1 MKKFYISILT
11 LIIISCNSSGN
22 SNITSLIENGDLEE
36 LKKRKKEYV
45 DTMNTM
51 QVELNEINDG
61 IAFLDENEKL
71 TLVSN
76 YEIKEKVFNS
86 YMEAQANLKTRKN
99 VLILPEFQG
108 TLEKIFVYE
117 GQYVKKGKLLAE
129 INDSGL
135 KEQLDQLTI
144 QANFAKENFE
154 RTERLWNNNIGSEI
168 QFLKSKTDFESS
180 QKMVEQ
186 MKDRLAKTKIYA
198 PFDGEVDEIISNQGS
213 NLIPGVSQILRLVN
227 LDKIYA
233 EASVSEKYISFIEEG
248 TEAIVQV
255 PLLGKE
261 IKSQIIQ
268 TGNFINPSNRT
279 FRVEVPVENIDK
291 KIKQNLD
298 AKIKIN
304 IYSKDDA
311 VVIPLRI
318 VREDASGE
326 NFVYVMNE
334 YASELGM
341 NNTSFNNAS
350 GLPDPLNV
358 TSAYDKYSKSKFLN
372 ASGFKIYSVS
382 LDKNK
387 SSWLSAI
394 KQDKLSWSEHVCDY
408 KGWQSDAA
416 VKYNIQRIPSNFIID
431 ANGVIIAKNLTGDM
445 LHTELD
451 KLVKS
456 F

>member
-11 LIIISCNSSGN
+11 LIIISCNSSG
-22 SNITSLIENGDLEE
+22 SSSITSLIDNGDLDG

-108 TLEKIFVYE
+108 TLEQIFVNE
-117 GQYVKKGKLLAE
+117 GQNVKKGKLLAE

-135 KEQLDQLTI
+135 KEQLEQLTI

-261 IKSQIIQ
+261 IKSQVIQ

-279 FRVEVPVENIDK
+279 FRVEVPVENIDNR
-291 KIKQNLD
+291 IKQNLD

-304 IYSKDDA
+304 IYSKKDA

-318 VREDASGE
+318 VREDASGR
-326 NFVYVMNE
+326 NFVYVMNQDVKE
-334 YASELGM
+334 GVYVTAKTFISLGNK
-341 NNTSFNNAS
+341 NNTDVEVTE
-350 GLPDPLNV
+350 GL
-358 TSAYDKYSKSKFLN
+358 
-372 ASGFKIYSVS
+372 KI
-382 LDKNK
+382 
-387 SSWLSAI
+387 
-394 KQDKLSWSEHVCDY
+394 
-408 KGWQSDAA
+408 
-416 VKYNIQRIPSNFIID
+416 
-431 ANGVIIAKNLTGDM
+431 GDM
-445 LHTELD
+445 IVLEGASIVED
-451 KLVKS
+451 SQRVKLIN
-456 F
+456 

>member
-1 MKKFYISILT
+1 MKKLYISILT
-11 LIIISCNSSGN
+11 LIIISCNSSGS

-135 KEQLDQLTI
+135 KEQLEQLTI

-248 TEAIVQV
+248 TEAIVQI

-279 FRVEVPVENIDK
+279 FRVEVPVKNIDK

-304 IYSKDDA
+304 IYSKDEA

-326 NFVYVMNE
+326 NFVYVMNQDVKE
-334 YASELGM
+334 GVYITSKTFISLGNK
-341 NNTSFNNAS
+341 NNTDVEVTE
-350 GLPDPLNV
+350 GL
-358 TSAYDKYSKSKFLN
+358 
-372 ASGFKIYSVS
+372 KI
-382 LDKNK
+382 
-387 SSWLSAI
+387 
-394 KQDKLSWSEHVCDY
+394 
-408 KGWQSDAA
+408 
-416 VKYNIQRIPSNFIID
+416 
-431 ANGVIIAKNLTGDM
+431 GDM
-445 LHTELD
+445 LVLEGASIVED
-451 KLVKS
+451 SQRVKLIN
-456 F
+456 

>member
-11 LIIISCNSSGN
+11 LIIISCNSSGS

-36 LKKRKKEYV
+36 WKKRKKEYV

-108 TLEKIFVYE
+108 TLEQIFVYE
-117 GQYVKKGKLLAE
+117 GQYVQKGKLLAE

-135 KEQLDQLTI
+135 KEQLEQLTI

-279 FRVEVPVENIDK
+279 FRVEVPVENIDN

-304 IYSKDDA
+304 IYSKKDA

-318 VREDASGE
+318 VREDASGR
-326 NFVYVMNE
+326 NFVYVMNQDIKE
-334 YASELGM
+334 GVYVTTKTFISLGNK
-341 NNTSFNNAS
+341 NNTDVEVTE
-350 GLPDPLNV
+350 GL
-358 TSAYDKYSKSKFLN
+358 
-372 ASGFKIYSVS
+372 KI
-382 LDKNK
+382 
-387 SSWLSAI
+387 
-394 KQDKLSWSEHVCDY
+394 
-408 KGWQSDAA
+408 
-416 VKYNIQRIPSNFIID
+416 
-431 ANGVIIAKNLTGDM
+431 GDM
-445 LHTELD
+445 LVLEGASIVED
-451 KLVKS
+451 SQRVKLIN
-456 F
+456 

>member
-11 LIIISCNSSGN
+11 LIIISCNSSGS

-76 YEIKEKVFNS
+76 YEIKEKIFNS

-108 TLEKIFVYE
+108 TLEQIFVYE
-117 GQYVKKGKLLAE
+117 GQYVQKGKLLAE

-135 KEQLDQLTI
+135 KEQLEQLTI

-279 FRVEVPVENIDK
+279 FRVEVPVENIDN

-304 IYSKDDA
+304 IYSKKDA

-318 VREDASGE
+318 VREDASGR
-326 NFVYVMNE
+326 NFVYVMNQDIKE
-334 YASELGM
+334 GVYVTTKTFISLGNK
-341 NNTSFNNAS
+341 NNTDVEVTE
-350 GLPDPLNV
+350 GL
-358 TSAYDKYSKSKFLN
+358 
-372 ASGFKIYSVS
+372 KI
-382 LDKNK
+382 
-387 SSWLSAI
+387 
-394 KQDKLSWSEHVCDY
+394 
-408 KGWQSDAA
+408 
-416 VKYNIQRIPSNFIID
+416 
-431 ANGVIIAKNLTGDM
+431 GDM
-445 LHTELD
+445 LVLEGASIVED
-451 KLVKS
+451 SQRVKLIN
-456 F
+456 

>member
-11 LIIISCNSSGN
+11 LIIISCNSSGS

-76 YEIKEKVFNS
+76 YEIKEKIFNS

-108 TLEKIFVYE
+108 TLEQIFVYE
-117 GQYVKKGKLLAE
+117 GQYVQKGKLLAE

-135 KEQLDQLTI
+135 KEQLEQLTI

-279 FRVEVPVENIDK
+279 FRVEVPVENIDN

-304 IYSKDDA
+304 IYSKKDA

-318 VREDASGE
+318 VREDASGR
-326 NFVYVMNE
+326 NFVYVMNQDIKE
-334 YASELGM
+334 GVYVTTKTFISLGNK
-341 NNTSFNNAS
+341 NNTDVEVTEGLKIGGMLVLEGAS
-350 GLPDPLNV
+350 IVEDSQRV
-358 TSAYDKYSKSKFLN
+358 
-372 ASGFKIYSVS
+372 
-382 LDKNK
+382 
-387 SSWLSAI
+387 
-394 KQDKLSWSEHVCDY
+394 KLI
-408 KGWQSDAA
+408 
-416 VKYNIQRIPSNFIID
+416 N
-431 ANGVIIAKNLTGDM
+431 
-445 LHTELD
+445 
-451 KLVKS
+451 
-456 F
+456 

>member
-11 LIIISCNSSGN
+11 LIVISCNSSGN
-22 SNITSLIENGDLEE
+22 SNISTFIEDRDLEE

-45 DTMNTM
+45 DAMNTM

-76 YEIKEKVFNS
+76 YEIKEKIFNS
-86 YMEAQANLKTRKN
+86 YIEAQANLKTRKN

-108 TLEKIFVYE
+108 TLEQIFVSE
-117 GQYVKKGKLLAE
+117 GQKVKKGKLLAE

-135 KEQLDQLTI
+135 KEQLEQLTI

-154 RTERLWNNNIGSEI
+154 RTQRLWNNNIGSEI

-180 QKMVEQ
+180 QKIVEQ

-213 NLIPGVSQILRLVN
+213 NLIPGVSPILRLVN
-227 LDKIYA
+227 LDVIYA
-233 EASVSEKYISFIEEG
+233 EASVSEKYISFIDKG
-248 TEAIVQV
+248 TEAIVQI

-261 IKSQIIQ
+261 VTSQITQ

-279 FRVEVPVENIDK
+279 FRVEVPVKNLDNR
-291 KIKQNLD
+291 IKQNLD

-304 IYSKDDA
+304 IYSQNDA

-318 VREDASGE
+318 VREDASGN
-326 NFVYVMNE
+326 NFVYIMNADIKE
-334 YASELGM
+334 GVYITTKTFITLGNK
-341 NNTSFNNAS
+341 NNIDVEVTD
-350 GLPDPLNV
+350 GLQIGDILVLEGANIV
-358 TSAYDKYSKSKFLN
+358 EDSQR
-372 ASGFKIYSVS
+372 V
-382 LDKNK
+382 
-387 SSWLSAI
+387 
-394 KQDKLSWSEHVCDY
+394 KLI
-408 KGWQSDAA
+408 
-416 VKYNIQRIPSNFIID
+416 N
-431 ANGVIIAKNLTGDM
+431 
-445 LHTELD
+445 
-451 KLVKS
+451 
-456 F
+456 

>member
-11 LIIISCNSSGN
+11 LIIISCNSSGS

-248 TEAIVQV
+248 TEAIVQI

-304 IYSKDDA
+304 IYSKDEA

-318 VREDASGE
+318 VREDASGK
-326 NFVYVMNE
+326 NFVYVMNQDVKE
-334 YASELGM
+334 GVYITSKTFISLGNK
-341 NNTSFNNAS
+341 NNTDVEVTE
-350 GLPDPLNV
+350 GL
-358 TSAYDKYSKSKFLN
+358 
-372 ASGFKIYSVS
+372 
-382 LDKNK
+382 
-387 SSWLSAI
+387 
-394 KQDKLSWSEHVCDY
+394 
-408 KGWQSDAA
+408 
-416 VKYNIQRIPSNFIID
+416 RI
-431 ANGVIIAKNLTGDM
+431 GDM
-445 LHTELD
+445 LVLEGASIVED
-451 KLVKS
+451 SQRVKLIN
-456 F
+456 

>member
-11 LIIISCNSSGN
+11 LIIISCNSSGS

-135 KEQLDQLTI
+135 KEQLEQLTI

-248 TEAIVQV
+248 TEAIVQI

-304 IYSKDDA
+304 IYSKEDA

-318 VREDASGE
+318 VREDASGK
-326 NFVYVMNE
+326 NFVYVMNQDIKE
-334 YASELGM
+334 GVYITAKTFISLGNK
-341 NNTSFNNAS
+341 NNTDVEVTE
-350 GLPDPLNV
+350 GL
-358 TSAYDKYSKSKFLN
+358 
-372 ASGFKIYSVS
+372 KI
-382 LDKNK
+382 
-387 SSWLSAI
+387 
-394 KQDKLSWSEHVCDY
+394 
-408 KGWQSDAA
+408 
-416 VKYNIQRIPSNFIID
+416 
-431 ANGVIIAKNLTGDM
+431 GDM
-445 LHTELD
+445 LVLEGASIVED
-451 KLVKS
+451 SQRVKLIN
-456 F
+456 

>member
-1 MKKFYISILT
+1 MKKFYISILV
-11 LIIISCNSSGN
+11 LLIISCNSSGS

-71 TLVSN
+71 TLVSS

-86 YMEAQANLKTRKN
+86 YIEAQANLKTRKN
-99 VLILPEFQG
+99 ILILPEFQG
-108 TLEKIFVYE
+108 TLEQIFVNE
-117 GQYVKKGKLLAE
+117 GQYVKKGRLLAE

-135 KEQLDQLTI
+135 KEQLEQLTI

-186 MKDRLAKTKIYA
+186 MKDRLAKTKVYA

-261 IKSQIIQ
+261 IKSKIIQ
-268 TGNFINPSNRT
+268 TGNFINPNNRT
-279 FRVEVPVENIDK
+279 FRVEVPVENIDN

-304 IYSKDDA
+304 IYSKKDA
-311 VVIPLRI
+311 VIIPLKI
-318 VREDASGE
+318 VREDASGK
-326 NFVYVMNE
+326 NFVYVMNQDVKE
-334 YASELGM
+334 GVYITDKTFISLGNK
-341 NNTSFNNAS
+341 NNTDIEVTE
-350 GLPDPLNV
+350 GL
-358 TSAYDKYSKSKFLN
+358 
-372 ASGFKIYSVS
+372 KI
-382 LDKNK
+382 
-387 SSWLSAI
+387 
-394 KQDKLSWSEHVCDY
+394 
-408 KGWQSDAA
+408 
-416 VKYNIQRIPSNFIID
+416 
-431 ANGVIIAKNLTGDM
+431 GDM
-445 LHTELD
+445 LVLEGASIVED
-451 KLVKS
+451 SQRVKLIN
-456 F
+456 

>member
-11 LIIISCNSSGN
+11 LIIISCNSSGS

-186 MKDRLAKTKIYA
+186 MKDRLAKTKVYA

-248 TEAIVQV
+248 TEAIVQI

-279 FRVEVPVENIDK
+279 FRVEVPVENLDK

-304 IYSKDDA
+304 IYSKDEA

-318 VREDASGE
+318 VREDASGK
-326 NFVYVMNE
+326 NFVYVMNQDVKE
-334 YASELGM
+334 GVYITSKTFISLGNK
-341 NNTSFNNAS
+341 NNTDVEVTE
-350 GLPDPLNV
+350 GL
-358 TSAYDKYSKSKFLN
+358 
-372 ASGFKIYSVS
+372 KI
-382 LDKNK
+382 
-387 SSWLSAI
+387 
-394 KQDKLSWSEHVCDY
+394 
-408 KGWQSDAA
+408 
-416 VKYNIQRIPSNFIID
+416 
-431 ANGVIIAKNLTGDM
+431 GDM
-445 LHTELD
+445 LVLEGASIVED
-451 KLVKS
+451 SQRVKLIN
-456 F
+456 

>member
-1 MKKFYISILT
+1 MKKLYISILT
-11 LIIISCNSSGN
+11 LIIISCNSSGS

-135 KEQLDQLTI
+135 QEQLEQLTI

-279 FRVEVPVENIDK
+279 FRVEVPVENIDN

-304 IYSKDDA
+304 IYSKKDA

-318 VREDASGE
+318 VREDASGR
-326 NFVYVMNE
+326 NFVYVMNQDVKE
-334 YASELGM
+334 GVYVTAKTFISLGNK
-341 NNTSFNNAS
+341 NNTDVEVTE
-350 GLPDPLNV
+350 GL
-358 TSAYDKYSKSKFLN
+358 
-372 ASGFKIYSVS
+372 KI
-382 LDKNK
+382 
-387 SSWLSAI
+387 
-394 KQDKLSWSEHVCDY
+394 
-408 KGWQSDAA
+408 
-416 VKYNIQRIPSNFIID
+416 
-431 ANGVIIAKNLTGDM
+431 GDM
-445 LHTELD
+445 LVLEGASIVED
-451 KLVKS
+451 SQRVKLIN
-456 F
+456 

>member
-11 LIIISCNSSGN
+11 LIIISCNSSG
-22 SNITSLIENGDLEE
+22 SLNINSLIENGDLEE
-36 LKKRKKEYV
+36 LIKRKKEYV
-45 DTMNTM
+45 DTMNNM
-51 QVELNEINDG
+51 QIELNEINDG
-61 IAFLDENEKL
+61 ISFLDENEKL

-76 YEIKEKVFNS
+76 YEIKEQVFNS
-86 YMEAQANLKTRKN
+86 YIEAQANLKTRKN

-108 TLEKIFVYE
+108 TLEQIFVDE
-117 GQYVKKGKLLAE
+117 GQNVQKGKLLAE

-135 KEQLDQLTI
+135 KEQLEQLTI

-233 EASVSEKYISFIEEG
+233 EAFVSEKYISFIDEG
-248 TEAIVQV
+248 TEAIVHV

-261 IKSQIIQ
+261 INSKIIQ

-279 FRVEVPVENIDK
+279 FRIEVPVENIDN

-304 IYSKDDA
+304 IYSKKDA

-318 VREDASGE
+318 VREDASGKK
-326 NFVYVMNE
+326 FVYVMNKDIKE
-334 YASELGM
+334 GVYITVKTFISLGNK
-341 NNTSFNNAS
+341 NNTDVEIIE
-350 GLPDPLNV
+350 GL
-358 TSAYDKYSKSKFLN
+358 
-372 ASGFKIYSVS
+372 KI
-382 LDKNK
+382 
-387 SSWLSAI
+387 
-394 KQDKLSWSEHVCDY
+394 
-408 KGWQSDAA
+408 
-416 VKYNIQRIPSNFIID
+416 
-431 ANGVIIAKNLTGDM
+431 GDM
-445 LHTELD
+445 LVLEGATIVED
-451 KLVKS
+451 SQRVKLIN
-456 F
+456 

>member
-11 LIIISCNSSGN
+11 LIIIISCNSSGS

-76 YEIKEKVFNS
+76 YKIKEKVFNS

-135 KEQLDQLTI
+135 KEQLEQLTI

-248 TEAIVQV
+248 TEAIVQI

-304 IYSKDDA
+304 IYSKEDA

-318 VREDASGE
+318 VREDASGK
-326 NFVYVMNE
+326 NFVYVMNQDVKE
-334 YASELGM
+334 GVYITSKTFISLGNK
-341 NNTSFNNAS
+341 NNTDVEVTE
-350 GLPDPLNV
+350 GL
-358 TSAYDKYSKSKFLN
+358 
-372 ASGFKIYSVS
+372 KI
-382 LDKNK
+382 
-387 SSWLSAI
+387 
-394 KQDKLSWSEHVCDY
+394 
-408 KGWQSDAA
+408 
-416 VKYNIQRIPSNFIID
+416 
-431 ANGVIIAKNLTGDM
+431 GDM
-445 LHTELD
+445 LVLEGASIVED
-451 KLVKS
+451 SQRVKLIN
-456 F
+456 